1 MGVVVV
7 VRMSE
12 FFLDSPLHRTILL
25 GTKKVHS
32 IVGLQILSVEKLNV
46 FNNRYH
52 LQVKVDLHFR

>member
-12 FFLDSPLHRTILL
+12 FFLDPPLHRTILL

-32 IVGLQILSVEKLNV
+32 IVGLQILSVEKLKV
-46 FNNRYH
+46 FYNMYH
-52 LQVKVDLHFR
+52 LQVKVELHLK